1 MKMKA
6 LKIALFLMP
15 LLLLSGCG
23 TLKKNTESENTKV
36 IYIETE
42 KIVLDTVTVEVPVE
56 VTMTYSGLR
65 DTLKMETSIARA
77 EAYID
82 ENEMQL
88 VGSIENKPA
97 QIEKVVPLKYKTI
110 TRDSLIFKTKEIPV
124 HYEVIKTKIPKWCW
138 WLLIINIAVIVIVI
152 LKFLIN
158 FKAAKIEL

>member
-1 MKMKA
+1 MKA
-6 LKIALFLMP
+6 LKIAIFVIP

-42 KIVLDTVTVEVPVE
+42 KIVMDTVTVEVPVE

-77 EAYID
+77 KAYID

-88 VGSIENKPA
+88 VGSIENKSA
-97 QIEKVVPLKYKTI
+97 QLEKEVVLKYKTT
-110 TRDSLIFKTKEIPV
+110 TRDSLIFQTKEIPV
-124 HYEVIKTKIPKWCW
+124 PYEVIKTKIPRWCW
-138 WLLIINIAVIVIVI
+138 WLLLINIAIIVLVIM
-152 LKFLIN
+152 KFLIN

>member
-1 MKMKA
+1 MKA
-6 LKIALFLMP
+6 LKIAIFLIP

-42 KIVLDTVTVEVPVE
+42 KIVMDTVTVEVPVE

-97 QIEKVVPLKYKTI
+97 QIEKEIVLKYKTI
-110 TRDSLIFKTKEIPV
+110 TRDSLIFQTKEIPV
-124 HYEVIKTKIPKWCW
+124 PYEVVKTKIPRWCW
-138 WLLIINIAVIVIVI
+138 WLLRINFAVIIIVAIKLIIN
-152 LKFLIN
+152 FT
-158 FKAAKIEL
+158 AARIRL

>member
-1 MKMKA
+1 MKA
-6 LKIALFLMP
+6 LKIATFLMP

-42 KIVLDTVTVEVPVE
+42 KIVMDTVTVEVPVE

-97 QIEKVVPLKYKTI
+97 QIEKEVVLKYKTV
-110 TRDSLIFKTKEIPV
+110 TRDSLIFQTKEIPV
-124 HYEVIKTKIPKWCW
+124 PYEVEKTKIPKWCW
-138 WLLIINIAVIVIVI
+138 WLLIINIAVIVIGI
-152 LKFLIN
+152 MKFLIN
-158 FKAAKIEL
+158 FKSAKIEL

>member
-1 MKMKA
+1 MKA

-42 KIVLDTVTVEVPVE
+42 KIVMDTVTVEVPVE

-110 TRDSLIFKTKEIPV
+110 IRDSLIFQTKNLTRLFLPRVGFIES
-124 HYEVIKTKIPKWCW
+124 
-138 WLLIINIAVIVIVI
+138 LLGTYSPAARAI
-152 LKFLIN
+152 LSLRI
-158 FKAAKIEL
+158 L

>member
-1 MKMKA
+1 MKA
-6 LKIALFLMP
+6 LKIATILMP

-42 KIVLDTVTVEVPVE
+42 KIVMDTVTVEVPVE

-65 DTLKMETSIARA
+65 DTLKMETSIAIA

-82 ENEMQL
+82 ENEMKL
-88 VGSIENKPA
+88 VGSIENKSA
-97 QIEKVVPLKYKTI
+97 QIKKVVPLKSKTI
-110 TRDSLIFKTKEIPV
+110 TRDSLIFQTKEIPV
-124 HYEVIKTKIPKWCW
+124 PYEVVKTKIPRWCW
-138 WLLIINIAVIVIVI
+138 WLLLINIAVIVIVI

>member
-1 MKMKA
+1 MKA
-6 LKIALFLMP
+6 LKIAIFLIP

-42 KIVLDTVTVEVPVE
+42 KIVMDTVTVEAPVE

-77 EAYID
+77 KAYID

-88 VGSIENKPA
+88 VGSIENKSA

-110 TRDSLIFKTKEIPV
+110 TRDSLIFQTKEIPV
-124 HYEVIKTKIPKWCW
+124 PYEVIKTKIPKWCW
-138 WLLIINIAVIVIVI
+138 WLLLINIAVIVIVI